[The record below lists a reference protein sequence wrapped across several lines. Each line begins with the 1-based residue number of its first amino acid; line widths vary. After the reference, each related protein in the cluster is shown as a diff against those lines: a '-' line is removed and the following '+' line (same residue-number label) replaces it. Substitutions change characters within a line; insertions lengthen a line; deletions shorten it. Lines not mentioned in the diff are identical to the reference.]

1 MSRLRRAAPAR
12 RSDVAA
18 ALVDAWR
25 GGLVVSC
32 QAPADS
38 PLRVPAIMAAMARA
52 AAMAG
57 AVGIRANGPA
67 DVAAIR
73 AVVDLPIIGI
83 DKRADLEPEAYI
95 TPNLACVEGLVRAGA
110 RVVAIDATPRP
121 RLGATSAPSAAVL
134 IAQIH
139 DAFPDLAVMAD
150 VATLG
155 AGVAAAAAG
164 ADLVATTLSGYT
176 ADSPSLPGPDVG
188 LIAALVRSQD
198 RPVVAEGR
206 ISTPD
211 DLRAAFAAGATA
223 VVVGTAITD
232 PLTSARRFVAATPRG
247 AGAAR

>member
-1 MSRLRRAAPAR
+1 MR
-12 RSDVAA
+12 
-18 ALVDAWR
+18 
-25 GGLVVSC
+25 
-32 QAPADS
+32 DS
-38 PLRVPAIMAAMARA
+38 AIMAAMARA
-52 AAMAG
+52 AALAG

-73 AVVDLPIIGI
+73 AAVALPIIGI
-83 DKRADLEPEAYI
+83 DKRPDLEPEAYI

-110 RVVAIDATPRP
+110 SVVAIDATLRP
-121 RLGATSAPSAAVL
+121 RRGAAATSDAATL
-134 IAQIH
+134 IAQIRE
-139 DAFPDLAVMAD
+139 AFPDTVVMAD
-150 VATLG
+150 IATL
-155 AGVAAAAAG
+155 AEGVAAAAAG

-176 ADSPSLPGPDVG
+176 ADSPSLPGPDVD

-232 PLTSARRFVAATPRG
+232 PLGIARRFVVATPRRLAA
-247 AGAAR
+247 AG

>member
-1 MSRLRRAAPAR
+1 MSHRQR
-12 RSDVAA
+12 AA

-32 QAPADS
+32 QAPEDS
-38 PLRVPAIMAAMARA
+38 PLRATAIMAAMARA

-57 AVGIRANGPA
+57 AVGIRANGPG

-73 AVVDLPIIGI
+73 AAVDLPIIGI
-83 DKRADLEPEAYI
+83 DKRPDLDPEVYI
-95 TPNLACVEGLVRAGA
+95 TPNLACVDGLVQAGA
-110 RVVAIDATPRP
+110 SVVAIDATMRARRGPD
-121 RLGATSAPSAAVL
+121 AAPTAAAL

-139 DAFPDLAVMAD
+139 EVFPNVVVMAD
-150 VATLG
+150 VATLAEG
-155 AGVAAAAAG
+155 LAAAAAG

-188 LIAALVRSQD
+188 LIAALVQAQD

-206 ISTPD
+206 ISTLG
-211 DLRAAFAAGATA
+211 DLQAAFAAGATA

-232 PLTSARRFVAATPRG
+232 PLTSARRFVAVTPRQ
-247 AGAAR
+247 ASQASRYTS

>member
-1 MSRLRRAAPAR
+1 VSRAR
-12 RSDVAA
+12 RVAE
-18 ALVDAWR
+18 LVDAWR

-32 QAPADS
+32 QAPEGS
-38 PLRVPAIMAAMARA
+38 PLRDSGIMAAMARA

-57 AVGIRANGPA
+57 AVGIRANGVA

-73 AVVDLPIIGI
+73 AAVDLPIIGI
-83 DKRADLEPEAYI
+83 DKRSDLEPEAYI
-95 TPNLACVEGLVRAGA
+95 TPNLACVAGLVRAGA
-110 RVVAIDATPRP
+110 SVVAIDATLRP
-121 RLGATSAPSAAVL
+121 RRNGASAPTAAGL
-134 IAQIH
+134 IVQVHEAY
-139 DAFPDLAVMAD
+139 PDTVVMAD
-150 VATLG
+150 VATLEEG
-155 AGVAAAAAG
+155 LAAAAAG

-176 ADSPSLPGPDVG
+176 PDSPSLPGPDID

-232 PLTSARRFVAATPRG
+232 PLTSARRFVAATPRLL
-247 AGAAR
+247 AAVG